1 MWGGQMNRNF
11 TRYQK
16 LPSLDALLVSVN
28 LTEAGDR
35 TESRENAPRSRRG
48 NEADVLNQPCVP
60 PPYVGGYG
68 AQPTTKPTLAKQ
80 ANPLRA

>member
-1 MWGGQMNRNF
+1 MNRNF

-16 LPSLDALLVSVN
+16 LPDIDALLVSAN
-28 LTEAGDR
+28 LAETGGG
-35 TESRENAPRSRRG
+35 TESRENAARSRRG

-68 AQPTTKPTLAKQ
+68 SKQPKSF
-80 ANPLRA
+80 RA